1 MKITSLYIFVL
12 VCISLQIFAQQ
23 HPLVGTWEL
32 ISLKATDSKGKTM
45 AMDTSVIRETKIFSP
60 THFIY
65 ILSNVKGDSLVF
77 NRAFAGTWQVKGDKY
92 IETPLIGSQEISDKV
107 KTDFTWKIEGDKF
120 IRQGTM
126 TQANGD
132 KMTVDALVFQRVK
145 EEKTAANPLVGT
157 WNQLSSAYV
166 SADGTKHSH
175 TSATHTRFQIN
186 SPTHWMRIS
195 YKDKKY
201 ENAMGGAYRIEG
213 NKFYP
218 AIEWASFPFNKEDK
232 LEVVHRAEGDKMYMS
247 GVWVDAKGKKV
258 LSFEDVFQ
266 KVGAKTKIANTTSVK

>member
-1 MKITSLYIFVL
+1 MKIIPLYTFVL
-12 VCISLQIFAQQ
+12 VCLSLQIFAQQ

-32 ISLKATDSKGKTM
+32 ISLKATTSEGKTM

-132 KMTVDALVFQRVK
+132 KMTIDALVFQRVK
-145 EEKTAANPLVGT
+145 EEKTAANPLVGH
-157 WNQLSSAYV
+157 
-166 SADGTKHSH
+166 G
-175 TSATHTRFQIN
+175 
-186 SPTHWMRIS
+186 IS
-195 YKDKKY
+195 YPPL
-201 ENAMGGAYRIEG
+201 MYRQMAPRILIPLLPIPD
-213 NKFYP
+213 F
-218 AIEWASFPFNKEDK
+218 
-232 LEVVHRAEGDKMYMS
+232 R
-247 GVWVDAKGKKV
+247 
-258 LSFEDVFQ
+258 
-266 KVGAKTKIANTTSVK
+266 